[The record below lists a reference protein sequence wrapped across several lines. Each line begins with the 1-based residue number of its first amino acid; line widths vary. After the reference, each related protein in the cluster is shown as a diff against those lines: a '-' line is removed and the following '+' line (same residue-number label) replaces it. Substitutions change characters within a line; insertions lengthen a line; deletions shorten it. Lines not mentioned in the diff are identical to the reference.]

1 MVCLPIVVGSSEC
14 TVRMARQADA
24 AFPVGQVAAALDPRI
39 VIAKRCAL
47 ELRDGEVVNL
57 GFGQK
62 PNTRDADV
70 I

>member
-1 MVCLPIVVGSSEC
+1 MHCQDGTSGGCRKDRGQEP
-14 TVRMARQADA
+14 
-24 AFPVGQVAAALDPRI
+24 FPVGQVATALDPAF

-47 ELRDGEVVNL
+47 ELRDGEVVNR

-62 PNTRDADV
+62 PNTRDAV